1 MSEPAANAEAA
12 PATGRF
18 AFLRYMDIN
27 PVLVKD
33 VRQVARSWTV
43 IGAVMLVMAVFY
55 FAAVAFMLNAEMSG
69 RPNYLGQELFAW
81 VGIPLMIIT
90 FFFIPIYVFI
100 RTTMER
106 ASINSDLLYITAMS
120 PARIIRG
127 KLISGVYI
135 MVLFYSAAVPFMVF
149 SYLLKGID
157 LPTISILI
165 AVFAMLNIILIQGAI
180 TLATSPTH
188 IVVKIIVA
196 VFVGIPVTIYTM
208 IEAISMLLWSG
219 WLNDLKEMDFWTGFV
234 PVMGLYVMDCL
245 LVAGLLYQAAVAFIT
260 PSSANRSLAFR
271 RYFTVMWLI
280 FGVEFLIWGWLEGVD
295 EIAAVFLIV
304 TTVVVIVGMMLGIGG
319 RDDLSVRVR
328 KQVPKNP
335 FARFFTFFFFNGTLS
350 SLLWLLGIWAS
361 TMILIGTCN
370 ILWIEFQGSSSFI
383 DDDPLIT
390 YLCPCLF
397 ILYSFAHALLAI
409 WFQRRWMPRRSPHL
423 ASLLFILI
431 TIIPYLFTLVATVI
445 LGKYLSDGG
454 YYGARI
460 PVPGVMLDLF
470 HVWVDHDSY
479 RGNPLHF
486 GYHFIAVMILI
497 AGGLLLNL
505 KWIQAQLTQF
515 IPHEPPPK
523 LETDA

>member
-1 MSEPAANAEAA
+1 MSEPATNAEAA
-12 PATGRF
+12 PASGRF
-18 AFLRYMDIN
+18 TFLRYMDIN

-55 FAAVAFMLNAEMSG
+55 FAAVAFMLNAEMSD
-69 RPNYLGQELFAW
+69 RPNYLGEQLFGW

-100 RTTMER
+100 RTSMER
-106 ASINSDLLYITAMS
+106 ASINSDLLYITAMT

-165 AVFAMLNIILIQGAI
+165 AVFMMLNIILIQGAI
-180 TLATSPTH
+180 TLATAPVH

-196 VFVGIPVTIYTM
+196 VIVGIPVTIYMM
-208 IEAISMLLWSG
+208 IGAIGLLLWSG
-219 WLNDLKEMDFWTGFV
+219 WLSDLKGMDFWTGFV
-234 PVMGLYVMDCL
+234 PVTGLYVMDCL

-271 RYFTVMWLI
+271 RYFTGMWLI
-280 FGVEFLIWGWLEGVD
+280 FGLEFLIWSWLIGE
-295 EIAAVFLIV
+295 EELAAVFLII
-304 TTVVVIVGMMLGIGG
+304 TTLVVIVGMMLGIGG

-350 SLLWLLGIWAS
+350 ALLWLLGIWAG
-361 TMILIGTCN
+361 TLILIGTCN
-370 ILWIEFQGSSSFI
+370 FLWIEFQGSSFL
-383 DDDPLIT
+383 DDEPLIT
-390 YLCPCLF
+390 YLCPSLF
-397 ILYSFAHALLAI
+397 ILYSFAHALFAI

-431 TIIPYLFTLVATVI
+431 TIIPYLFTLVATII
-445 LGKYLSDGG
+445 LGEHLSDGG
-454 YYGARI
+454 YYGTRI

-515 IPHEPPPK
+515 TPHESPPK
-523 LETDA
+523 LETHA